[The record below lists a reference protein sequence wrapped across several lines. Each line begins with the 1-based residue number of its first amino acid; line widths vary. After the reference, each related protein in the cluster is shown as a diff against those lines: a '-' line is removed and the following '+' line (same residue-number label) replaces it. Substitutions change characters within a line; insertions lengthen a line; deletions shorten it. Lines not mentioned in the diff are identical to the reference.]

1 MLYDEN
7 MTSRCGFWCRNIC
20 HCVAAVVGDARDDGA
35 DAQML
40 RVVLVGECFDRGS
53 QQLIALCVRGNES
66 AVDHLARP
74 RCAGIQ
80 RHFEL
85 LTPLPPVDRL
95 CDLEIS
101 E

>member
-1 MLYDEN
+1 MDEG
-7 MTSRCGFWCRNIC
+7 TEAVAEFLAQPLDILD
-20 HCVAAVVGDARDDGA
+20 AAVVGDARDDGA

-66 AVDHLARP
+66 AMDHLARP